1 MKSSAMLKWDILPLF
16 IASLCGV
23 AGCGNSGEKYD
34 HAVSHQLFQKSMRLI
49 ELYTDSMKNVSDSA
63 TYRRLRDGFD
73 DKLSKVN
80 FQFPA
85 DTDLHLTQEEND
97 SLMKMLDKFVKIVNE
112 KGESLNATDSVPSDS
127 VALVKPASPQS

>member
-1 MKSSAMLKWDILPLF
+1 MPLF
-16 IASLCGV
+16 IVSPCGM

-34 HAVSHQLFQKSMRLI
+34 HAVAQQLFQKSVRLI

-63 TYRRLRDGFD
+63 TYRRLRDSFD

-97 SLMKMLDKFVKIVNE
+97 SFVKMVNE
-112 KGESLNATDSVPSDS
+112 KGKSLNATDSVPSDS
-127 VALVKPASPQS
+127 VALVKPSTPQL

>member
-1 MKSSAMLKWDILPLF
+1 MLKRGIMPLF
-16 IASLCGV
+16 MVSLCGM

-34 HAVSHQLFQKSMRLI
+34 HAVAQQLFQKSVRLI

-63 TYRRLRDGFD
+63 TYRRLRDSFD

-97 SLMKMLDKFVKIVNE
+97 SLMRMLDKFVKMVNE
-112 KGESLNATDSVPSDS
+112 KGKSLNATDSVPSDS
-127 VALVKPASPQS
+127 VALVKPTTPQL